1 MLQILRLVGPP
12 RTMPKH
18 VRQTYNAKAR
28 QSTAGSRKKGK
39 VKAKRDDTNPA
50 QAEPSSNPNA
60 EILIPKPQEQKDLER
75 RERLR
80 AEVRGLN
87 FTIAIPI
94 SSLRQSRLLLSQTRS
109 GLARRK
115 KDLRSTLYASI
126 RNLILHCS

>member
-1 MLQILRLVGPP
+1 
-12 RTMPKH
+12 MPKH
-18 VRQTYNAKAR
+18 VRQTHNAKAR

-60 EILIPKPQEQKDLER
+60 EILVPKTQEQKDLER

-87 FTIAIPI
+87 FIIVIPI
-94 SSLRQSRLLLSQTRS
+94 SSPRQSRSLLSQTQS

-115 KDLRSTLYASI
+115 KDLKSTLYASI
-126 RNLILHCS
+126 RNLSLHCS